1 MIFSI
6 EMFSSHKRIFIISS
20 KESCAN
26 VNSTNDVREK
36 YAFVSGASSDKYR
49 EKNIVLEV
57 I

>member
-1 MIFSI
+1 
-6 EMFSSHKRIFIISS
+6 MFSSHKRIFIISS